1 MPAQLLKVHN
11 PLVLSR
17 YPTNAVINNNIIL
30 LYHTLDASTL
40 ILRTTSTA
48 KFVRWLHSHVMTLSS
63 PIIVVHPSV
72 IQSSRVKSQVTHISV
87 PSAMTY
93 N

>member
-11 PLVLSR
+11 PLVLNR
-17 YPTNAVINNNIIL
+17 YPTNTVINNIIL

-72 IQSSRVKSQVTHISV
+72 IQSNRVKSQVAHISV